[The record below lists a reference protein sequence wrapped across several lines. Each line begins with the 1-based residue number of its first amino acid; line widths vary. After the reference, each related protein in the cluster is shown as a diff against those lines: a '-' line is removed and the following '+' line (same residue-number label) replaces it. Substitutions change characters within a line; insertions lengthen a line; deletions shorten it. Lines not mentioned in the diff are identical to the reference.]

1 MNKLLSSFLLFFAV
15 ALLLRVLSFFN
26 SVFDHDESTYI
37 VIADNLLKGHTYLR
51 ESIDVKPVGIFLIYA
66 AWMKL
71 LGGSIVGLRIL
82 ATCFIAL
89 TATCLHWAKKA
100 ERHSNRVGIA
110 AGLSYVIMCSMFLF
124 YGLSPNTE
132 LFYVAFTS
140 VALVLILQY
149 PLAYLPYGI
158 MGLFLGMGFVVKYT
172 VAFDALALGLFVGYW
187 HWQNRQNYLHLLG
200 RWTLLFGGFMVPL
213 LLVYF
218 WYEQRG
224 MGAQLLEHTFGLS
237 KAYAAYSN
245 NSISGRLIFFL
256 DYFLRFLPLNIAFVL
271 IVLRGPKLHS
281 RVLGVIWALGVLV
294 AIGLQG
300 NAFGHYMIQLMLPVC
315 YLGSE
320 FFSPDFEKPQW
331 IQRVFKPKVAW
342 SALGLLVVT
351 SLVLQKRDCFDKPDF
366 PKQVAQYLGERLQA
380 QDRIFL
386 GNFHH
391 IAYHLLGQT
400 SPTPYVHRSLLW
412 EKRHQAVLKIDLPK
426 ELQKIE
432 ALKPRFVVFQ
442 KPVPSHPALTNFMN
456 SYREIKTW
464 DEGEITAYERK

>member
-1 MNKLLSSFLLFFAV
+1 MYKLLSSFLLFLAG
-15 ALLLRVLSFFN
+15 ALLLRVFSLFN

-66 AWMKL
+66 TWMKL
-71 LGGSIVGLRIL
+71 FGGSILGLRIL
-82 ATCFIAL
+82 ATCFIAT
-89 TATCLHWAKKA
+89 TATCLYWAKKA
-100 ERHSNRVGIA
+100 EGHSTSVGIA

-132 LFYVAFTS
+132 LFYVALTS
-140 VALVLILQY
+140 VALVLTLQFRRSY
-149 PLAYLPYGI
+149 LAYGI
-158 MGLFLGMGFVVKYT
+158 AGLFLGMGFVVKYT
-172 VAFDALALGLFVGYW
+172 VAFDALALGLFIGYW
-187 HWQNRQNYLHLLG
+187 HWRNQQNYLHLLG
-200 RWTLLFGGFMVPL
+200 RWILLFFGFMVPL

-224 MGAQLLEHTFGLS
+224 MGPQVLEHTFGLS

-245 NSISGRLIFFL
+245 NSLSGRLIFSL
-256 DYFLRFLPLNIAFVL
+256 DYFLRFFPLNAAFILIA
-271 IVLRGPKLHS
+271 LRGPKPHS

-331 IQRVFKPKVAW
+331 IQRIFKPKVAW
-342 SALGLLVVT
+342 SALGLLLVI
-351 SLVLQKRDCFDKPDF
+351 SLILQKRDCFDKPDY
-366 PKQVAQYLGERLQA
+366 PRQIAQYLGPRLQP

-391 IAYHLLGQT
+391 ITYHLLGQT

-442 KPVPSHPALTNFMN
+442 KPLPSDPALASFL
-456 SYREIKTW
+456 SAYREVKSW
-464 DEGEITAYERK
+464 DEGEIVAFERE